1 MLVITDKAT
10 LGIGRQSGLTGTR
23 ETEEDGG
30 VLTIHI
36 AVGRAV
42 HGSDTLQG
50 QIVVHHREH
59 TLLHLTA
66 IPSVDDYLLTAG
78 NVEGYAGL
86 RVQTQLL
93 IVLHLS
99 LRCIVNN
106 EVRLKVLQ
114 LLSSGLN
121 EHVGHEVCL
130 PCHLHDEANSHA
142 GVLVGTAESIH
153 HIEIL
158 VAEFLDS
165 QVLHSSP
172 HLLRHGVVVVL
183 VLLRSPP
190 YGVL

>member
-1 MLVITDKAT
+1 MVDGIRHTSILGDRLIIEVNLAISSHSHILQQGITLDSAVDVGLVLLREVDNLSIATTLEVEHAIVIPSVLVITDKAT

-86 RVQTQLL
+86 
-93 IVLHLS
+93 
-99 LRCIVNN
+99 
-106 EVRLKVLQ
+106 
-114 LLSSGLN
+114 
-121 EHVGHEVCL
+121 
-130 PCHLHDEANSHA
+130 
-142 GVLVGTAESIH
+142 
-153 HIEIL
+153 
-158 VAEFLDS
+158 
-165 QVLHSSP
+165 
-172 HLLRHGVVVVL
+172 
-183 VLLRSPP
+183 
-190 YGVL
+190 